1 MKNNYLFDKK
11 LKDYNDYVSIMQ
23 KTLVDGFSFI
33 SDETIAQGINDLN
46 NITDPKKQLLLI
58 KTSIITDRKLDR
70 NPKNIK
76 ISALLML
83 ANAIANNEKQIN
95 GLSAEQLVA
104 LSLFGTYLDQ
114 DGRQKFMDTFADKDL
129 LDAMMN
135 KTSNVGDQVSVYL
148 AVKHQFL
155 DFDNGPCQNIE
166 QRRQEAIQYINSNT
180 TSSMVDY
187 TLELLKEDLK
197 SIGM

>member
-23 KTLVDGFSFI
+23 KTLMDGFSFI

-46 NITDPKKQLLLI
+46 NITDLKKQLLLI
-58 KTSIITDRKLDR
+58 KTSIIADRKLDR

-83 ANAIANNEKQIN
+83 ANVIANHEKQIN
-95 GLSAEQLVA
+95 GLTAEQLVT

-114 DGRQKFMDTFADKDL
+114 EGRQKFMATFADKDL

-135 KTSNVGDQVSVYL
+135 KTSDVGDQVSIYL
-148 AVKHQFL
+148 AVKRKFL

-166 QRRQEAIQYINSNT
+166 QKKQEAIQYINSNT
-180 TSSMVDY
+180 KSSIVDY
-187 TLELLKEDLK
+187 TAELIKEDLIK
-197 SIGM
+197 IGM